1 MSLSVPDDARLEIK
15 FVSYASNFDTLMSWI
30 HLHPSGFYSPFPNRQ
45 VNNVYFDGYNYTA
58 YTENLSGVSERTKV
72 RYRWYGATIEPCA
85 GTLEIKRKRNYFG
98 WKLYH
103 RVESAPYS
111 PEMNW
116 RSIRKK
122 IRNQIS
128 EQGRIWLDL
137 NPFPILLNRYRR
149 RYFIS
154 GDGKIRVTIDTNQ
167 AVWDQRFKS
176 EPNFLN
182 KANLPDTLI
191 VEIKFDRKDREYASQ
206 TIQGLPLRVSRH
218 SKYMTGVNAISG
230 N

>member
-1 MSLSVPDDARLEIK
+1 MSLSVPEDARLEIK
-15 FVSYASNFDTLMSWI
+15 FVSYASNFDALKSWI
-30 HLHPSGFYSPFPNRQ
+30 HLHPSGFYSPFPDRQ
-45 VNNVYFDGYNYTA
+45 VNNIYFDGHQYTA
-58 YTENLSGVSERTKV
+58 YTENLSGASERTKV
-72 RYRWYGATIEPCA
+72 RYRWYGASIEPCA

-98 WKLYH
+98 WKIYH
-103 RVESAPYS
+103 RVENAPYN
-111 PEMNW
+111 PEKNW
-116 RSIRKK
+116 NSIRKN
-122 IRNQIS
+122 IRDQIS
-128 EQGRIWLDL
+128 KEGRFWLDL

-154 GDGKIRVTIDTNQ
+154 RNKKIRVTVDTNQ

-176 EPNFLN
+176 KPNFLN
-182 KANLPDTLI
+182 KANLPDSLI

-218 SKYMTGVNAISG
+218 SKYMTGVNTISG